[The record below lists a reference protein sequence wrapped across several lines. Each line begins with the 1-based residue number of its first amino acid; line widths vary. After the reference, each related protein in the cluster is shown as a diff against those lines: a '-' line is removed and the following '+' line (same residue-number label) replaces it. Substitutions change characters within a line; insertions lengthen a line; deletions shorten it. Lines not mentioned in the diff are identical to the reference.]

1 MSFRTSLESL
11 IRRDLTASL
20 RERAAD
26 LRTSVTALRHSTAPS
41 PAPGSEK
48 AKAAW
53 RAACHEHS
61 ARTAA
66 LGDCPDLMRSK
77 HEVWSTKGL
86 VRAMETGEISVAE
99 YARLHPLASAREL
112 RFAEIAHELNI
123 GSLFALAYAEEYP
136 VTLPS
141 TPSLEQDAASA
152 LASEDP
158 AGDALLL
165 QLGRQ
170 FDAAQAREMAAIK
183 ASSDAEERDPS
194 GVAPPDFEAE
204 ASKAGDM
211 AAAIAAQIA
220 ELPASTAAGFKVKV
234 RALAH
239 YQPHAFKRGLEELP
253 DPDQLLSH
261 SLWRDAQGEAVP
273 VDDPAGRDHD
283 ERIAAEFD
291 AALMSGSLS
300 PILPSP
306 AAHDALTPDR
316 AWAVAQ
322 ASAVDLSALPV
333 VYLHNL
339 FERFAEAADQWLSLA
354 HQPWADDVADS
365 EFRRPN
371 AAGRIIDRE
380 QDRAGEIRSRI
391 AEEIRG
397 RTPSSVNEH
406 DWRLETLIRYE
417 IMCEGSLRN
426 APELRAEI
434 AKAWGA

>member
-1 MSFRTSLESL
+1 MSLRASLKNL
-11 IRRDLTASL
+11 IRRDPAAGL
-20 RERAAD
+20 RERAAT
-26 LRTSVTALRHSTAPS
+26 LRASVGRGRVEAAPL
-41 PAPGSEK
+41 PAPGSAE
-48 AKAAW
+48 AKAAFA
-53 RAACHEHS
+53 AACREHS
-61 ARTAA
+61 VRTNPADGWPRLERDGGQVWTRDA
-66 LGDCPDLMRSK
+66 LGK
-77 HEVWSTKGL
+77 
-86 VRAMETGEISVAE
+86 AMDGGEITPAE
-99 YARLHPLASAREL
+99 YARLYPLASEREL
-112 RFAEIAHELNI
+112 LIETAGHDLNL

-333 VYLHNL
+333 VHLHNL